1 MPNHV
6 EASPYAAANR
16 RGILNLVW
24 GAVATL
30 LSGLWTAICAVGG
43 AIGAMLRT
51 QHAVTV
57 ISRAWG
63 RGIIR
68 VCGIRVEIEG
78 LENLDGLESFV
89 LVANHQS
96 FFDIFAVAA
105 YIPGEPRFVAKK
117 SLLKIPVIGYA
128 MKHSVHVTIDR
139 ESACQAIL
147 HAIPI
152 IPIGFDTYFFA

>member
-30 LSGLWTAICAVGG
+30 LSGLWTAICSVGA

-68 VCGIRVEIEG
+68 LCGIRVEPEG
-78 LENLDGLESFV
+78 LENLDPLESSG
-89 LVANHQS
+89 LVPNHRS
-96 FFDIFAVAA
+96 FCAIFAVAA
-105 YIPGEPRFVAKK
+105 YLTG
-117 SLLKIPVIGYA
+117 
-128 MKHSVHVTIDR
+128 H
-139 ESACQAIL
+139 
-147 HAIPI
+147 
-152 IPIGFDTYFFA
+152 